1 MADDQLTP
9 ALRRLLTQHPPTD
22 SERLWD
28 EATEAAWRLPS
39 NRAEG
44 PPPGERM
51 ARLREQLK
59 GELVAFHKQLRVTPY
74 TGGGLSSAPGWRL
87 WQVDIPLTLFPK
99 RDQGFSRVE
108 CLVEFLAAD
117 GQARVLRVLKLMP
130 EERSVVQARAE
141 LGGSLQVEAN
151 AKLGVRLPVPGLT
164 LSDEVA
170 SRLYGQAQVGPLIY
184 EARRM
189 CVETEILEGTAARWR
204 LQHDAASPF
213 RIGAESHQLAVVLE
227 VKQGAPPIDA
237 AGCLEAYSDVHWLT
251 QTVGGF
257 WQNLGATL
265 RNFFKRGA
273 PVSAYAE
280 WPNLFAPEAPRTT
293 SGEAWALSTA

>member
-1 MADDQLTP
+1 MTDEQLTP
-9 ALRRLLTQHPPTD
+9 ALRHLLTQRPPMD

-28 EATEAAWRLPS
+28 EATEAAWRIPS
-39 NRAEG
+39 SRAEG
-44 PPPGERM
+44 PPPGERL

-74 TGGGLSSAPGWRL
+74 TGTGLSSAPGWRL

-108 CLVEFLAAD
+108 CLVEFLPAD
-117 GQARVLRVLKLMP
+117 EQARTLHILKLMP
-130 EERSVVQARAE
+130 EERGVVQARAE
-141 LGGSLQVEAN
+141 FGGSLQVEAN
-151 AKLGVRLPVPGLT
+151 AKVGVRLPVPGLA

-170 SRLYGQAQVGPLIY
+170 ARVYGQAQVGPFVY

-189 CVETEILEGTAARWR
+189 CVETEIVEGMGARWR
-204 LQHDAASPF
+204 LEHDAASPS
-213 RIGAESHQLAVVLE
+213 RIGAESHQLSVMLE
-227 VKQGAPPIDA
+227 VRQSASPIDA
-237 AGCLEAYSDVHWLT
+237 AGYLEAYSDVHWLT

-257 WQNLGATL
+257 WQNLGVTL

-280 WPNLFAPEAPRTT
+280 WHDVLGRDTPFVTPGAAQE
-293 SGEAWALSTA
+293 LSTV

>member
-1 MADDQLTP
+1 MADDQITR
-9 ALRRLLTQHPPTD
+9 ALRHLTAQHPPVD
-22 SERLWD
+22 AERLWD

-39 NRAEG
+39 SRAEG

-51 ARLREQLK
+51 ARLREQLQ

-74 TGGGLSSAPGWRL
+74 TGAELSSAPGWTL
-87 WQVDIPLTLFPK
+87 WSVAIPLTLFPK

-108 CLVEFLAAD
+108 CIVEFSTAD
-117 GQARVLRVLKLMP
+117 EQARVLRVLKLSP
-130 EERSVVQARAE
+130 EERGVVQARAE
-141 LGGSLQVEAN
+141 LGGSLQVEAS
-151 AKLGVRLPVPGLT
+151 AKLGIKLPVPGLA
-164 LSDEVA
+164 LADDVA
-170 SRLYGQAQVGPLIY
+170 ARIYGRGQVGPFFY

-189 CVETEILEGTAARWR
+189 CVEAENLEGVGARWR
-204 LQHDAASPF
+204 LQHDAASP
-213 RIGAESHQLAVVLE
+213 IQGVGAESHQLAVVLE

-237 AGCLEAYSDVHWLT
+237 AGYLEAYSDTHWLT

-257 WQNLGATL
+257 WQNLKEAL

-280 WPNLFAPEAPRTT
+280 WRNLLAT
-293 SGEAWALSTA
+293 